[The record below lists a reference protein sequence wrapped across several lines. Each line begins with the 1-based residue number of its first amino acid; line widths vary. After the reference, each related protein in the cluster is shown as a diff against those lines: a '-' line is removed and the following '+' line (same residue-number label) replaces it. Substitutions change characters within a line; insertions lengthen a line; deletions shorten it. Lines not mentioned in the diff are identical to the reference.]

1 MQGSPGAGSRSLTG
15 YHMGDEVSE
24 NDVMRFELTLDC
36 ADLDTSASFWQG
48 ALGCAVDGVIEGRYV
63 SMSGEGI
70 SLTLQRVMEAK
81 MVKNRMHLDLLVD
94 DVEAEVHRLELL
106 GATRLTPTAHEEF
119 GQIWYVLADPEGN
132 EF

>member
-1 MQGSPGAGSRSLTG
+1 
-15 YHMGDEVSE
+15 
-24 NDVMRFELTLDC
+24 
-36 ADLDTSASFWQG
+36 
-48 ALGCAVDGVIEGRYV
+48 
-63 SMSGEGI
+63 MSGEGI

-119 GQIWYVLADPEGN
+119 GQIWCVLADPEGTSFASPTTRRPGHPLVS
-132 EF
+132 ERRCPDWGSACGTVDAGLERLA